1 MRKPISKCPHLTY
14 IFHKKHPDSGFLEGE
29 ARFEGTAKVI
39 PLAALWHAL
48 IEGLN
53 PIWPSRLSLG
63 GISLGDVW
71 PCPSLKQS
79 IVGIEGDELLVPFHK
94 LTMWLSYS
102 LVEVFEKH
110 LKWRF
115 EGVEDMTGLPEY
127 RNGKIWD

>member
-1 MRKPISKCPHLTY
+1 MQNVTLIWLI
-14 IFHKKHPDSGFLEGE
+14 IFYNNHPDFLEGE
-29 ARFEGTAKVI
+29 AQLEGTTKVI

-71 PCPSLKQS
+71 PCRALKTS
-79 IVGIEGDELLVPFHK
+79 IVGDELVPFYK

-102 LVEVFEKH
+102 LVEVFEKR
-110 LKWRF
+110 LKWRLQ
-115 EGVEDMTGLPEY
+115 GVEDMTGLPEY
-127 RNGKIWD
+127 RNGTI